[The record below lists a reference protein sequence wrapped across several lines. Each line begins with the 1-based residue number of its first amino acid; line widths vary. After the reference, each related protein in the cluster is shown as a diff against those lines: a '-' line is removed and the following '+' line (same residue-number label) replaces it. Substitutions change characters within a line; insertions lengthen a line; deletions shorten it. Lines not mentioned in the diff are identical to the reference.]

1 MVEVNGTQ
9 VGAHRWRY
17 GSHANRIE
25 ARVEDRT
32 EAALKIALAED
43 AQ

>member
-17 GSHANRIE
+17 GSHTN
-25 ARVEDRT
+25 RVEDRT
-32 EAALKIALAED
+32 KAALKIALAED
-43 AQ
+43 AP